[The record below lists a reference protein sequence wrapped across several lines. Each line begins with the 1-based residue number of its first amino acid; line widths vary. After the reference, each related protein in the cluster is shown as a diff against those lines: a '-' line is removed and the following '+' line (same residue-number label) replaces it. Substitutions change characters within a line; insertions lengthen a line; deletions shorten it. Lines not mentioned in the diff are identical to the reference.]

1 MKEGRKN
8 QIEATSTA
16 YKVRFPTEAF
26 SSFAFIRVNQCAS
39 VVPNLFSVADQCDY
53 RTNVSSAGPVPLAAW
68 RYPIV
73 SPAEKRI
80 PEPLSCTPAGCL
92 GTEIVSTLP
101 EKIVSCVVAS
111 AESVRIKRLTSAE
124 FLIETPM
131 QSTGATIAVHDT
143 VSTTSCF
150 LTQFGLEA
158 IRVIQFPIGDWG
170 KIL

>member
-1 MKEGRKN
+1 MKEERKN
-8 QIEATSTA
+8 QIEPTSTA

-26 SSFAFIRVNQCAS
+26 SSFVFIRVNQCAS
-39 VVPNLFSVADQCDY
+39 VVPNLFSVANRCDY

-73 SPAEKRI
+73 S
-80 PEPLSCTPAGCL
+80 
-92 GTEIVSTLP
+92 P